1 LYYSNSKGGT
11 EVNNISIFSKAGA
24 FILFLSIFL
33 IVSCQSGEE
42 GAEGAEEA
50 QEVTMVTIPE
60 GTTVEVSLQDTI
72 GTQENSSG
80 DMFTTETTEPIMV
93 DGNVIVPAGSTIR
106 GTLTEVVEPE
116 KETEDATMTLTFNTV
131 VMPDGEEYSFDT
143 HSVTLKTES
152 DTRGDVEKVAAGTLA
167 GAVIGAIAKGED
179 GAKFGAIVGAAT
191 GGAIVLATQ
200 ENRIK
205 LEPGQKFLIQTKAAV
220 EVPEPQT
227 TTEY

>member
-1 LYYSNSKGGT
+1 M
-11 EVNNISIFSKAGA
+11 NNISIFSKAGA
-24 FILFLSIFL
+24 LILFLSIFL
-33 IVSCQSGEE
+33 FVSCQSGEE
-42 GAEGAEEA
+42 EAEGAEEA

-72 GTQENSSG
+72 GTRESSSG
-80 DMFTTETTEPIMV
+80 DTFTSQTTEAVMV
-93 DGNVIVPAGSTIR
+93 DGSTVLPAGTMLK

-116 KETEDATMTLTFNTV
+116 KETEDATMTLDFNTI
-131 VMPDGEEYSFDT
+131 VMPDGNEYTFNSPD
-143 HSVTLKTES
+143 VTLKTES

-205 LEPGQKFLIQTKAAV
+205 LEPGQKFLIQITDPV
-220 EVPEPQT
+220 EVPQRYAESA
-227 TTEY
+227 Y